1 MKLKFL
7 LFSSFLLT
15 LISSQSPYITIY
27 IESLCPDCTE
37 FISNSFKEF
46 YNLNITNLATIDF
59 IPFGNANET
68 YNETTELYEFS
79 CQHGENEC
87 FGNIIETCAINIMGK
102 YLSSGLLICIEE
114 NIFESGEDFEKV
126 LKNCTND
133 EELSNQILSC
143 TGDKT
148 GNTWEHHMAQKTEA
162 HDYVPWVIVDG
173 IHDVDAEN
181 KILNNLTD
189 YLCNLPGKTC
199 SSKKIKYYDERMPF

>member
-68 YNETTELYEFS
+68 
-79 CQHGENEC
+79 
-87 FGNIIETCAINIMGK
+87 
-102 YLSSGLLICIEE
+102 
-114 NIFESGEDFEKV
+114 
-126 LKNCTND
+126 
-133 EELSNQILSC
+133 
-143 TGDKT
+143 
-148 GNTWEHHMAQKTEA
+148 
-162 HDYVPWVIVDG
+162 
-173 IHDVDAEN
+173 
-181 KILNNLTD
+181 
-189 YLCNLPGKTC
+189 
-199 SSKKIKYYDERMPF
+199 